1 MAISRAVLRDLT
13 VEKLENLRERLKKL
27 GNRHSMRFPSASLHI
42 VEIMTTLENY
52 GPFCEA
58 MYLMMAADG
67 RVLNVE
73 REVLRGALEI
83 VGSGQVRTAHM
94 EAMLDAA
101 AKASA
106 TQGTERRLEAV
117 VDALRGD
124 PIKAELCV
132 VMCAAIAVADEQV
145 TDEEQELLERL
156 AKGLG
161 ITESAANR
169 LLHDLS
175 PIQSEDASSS

>member
-1 MAISRAVLRDLT
+1 MPSVLRELT
-13 VEKLENLRERLKKL
+13 IEKLEHLRERLKSL
-27 GNRHSMRFPSASLHI
+27 GNRPSMRFPSASLHI

-52 GPFCEA
+52 GPMCEA

-83 VGSGQVRTAHM
+83 VAEGQVRTAHM

-106 TQGTERRLEAV
+106 TQGTERRLQSVIEA
-117 VDALRGD
+117 LKGD
-124 PIKAELCV
+124 PIKAEMV
-132 VMCAAIAVADEQV
+132 VVLCAAVAVADEQV
-145 TDEEQELLERL
+145 TQEEHDLFEKLTS
-156 AKGLG
+156 GLG
-161 ITESAANR
+161 ITEAAANR
-169 LLHDLS
+169 LLTELS
-175 PIQSEDASSS
+175 AKGTSQAPSA

>member
-1 MAISRAVLRDLT
+1 MLRELT
-13 VEKLENLRERLKKL
+13 IEKLEGLRERLKSL
-27 GNRHSMRFPSASLHI
+27 GNRNSMRFPSASLHI

-52 GPFCEA
+52 GPICEA

-73 REVLRGALEI
+73 RGVLRGALEI
-83 VGSGQVRTAHM
+83 VANGQVRTAHM

-106 TQGTERRLEAV
+106 TQGTERRLAAVIEA
-117 VDALRGD
+117 LHGD
-124 PIKAELCV
+124 PIKSELCV

-145 TDEEQELLERL
+145 TQEEQDLLERL
-156 AKGLG
+156 ALGLG
-161 ITESAANR
+161 ITVEAANR
-169 LLHDLS
+169 LLGELS
-175 PIQSEDASSS
+175 PSFREGASAG